1 MNKSIDIGIVG
12 IGRMGWVH
20 ARHLLELELETGL
33 SRLAAVVDLMC
44 PKLPGLLPKWV
55 TPASCSHRWKSI

>member
-20 ARHLLELELETGL
+20 ARHLLELERETGF
-33 SRLAAVVDLMC
+33 SRLAAVVDLD
-44 PKLPGLLPKWV
+44 V
-55 TPASCSHRWKSI
+55 TKNTQVCC